1 MTEKEMLDYL
11 LSTGFYKKGTTKR
24 PYMNLFYEQR
34 MMNTDKTVPIS
45 DLVER
50 FIGIDKEF
58 EGRPWNI
65 LQILANINMI
75 IPVEDRK

>member
-1 MTEKEMLDYL
+1 MI
-11 LSTGFYKKGTTKR
+11 
-24 PYMNLFYEQR
+24 
-34 MMNTDKTVPIS
+34 NTNKTVPIS
-45 DLVER
+45 DLIER
-50 FIGIDKEF
+50 FIEIDKEF